1 VIIDIHTHA
10 WPDKVSQK
18 ARESLEK
25 LFGEKMVCDP
35 TAANLLEHM
44 DRNGIDISVICS
56 VATRPE
62 QVAGIND
69 WLFGIRSERLKAFC
83 AFHPGYSGWKD
94 ELKRI
99 RDNGDGIKLQP
110 EFQDFFVDDEKVFP
124 AYEQMERAGLPV
136 LFHCGEE
143 LSGTMSVR
151 SSPSRIA
158 KIKDKFPG
166 LRMIG
171 AHFGGF
177 RLWGEVRQHLL
188 GKDIYLDTSFFFG
201 FLPDTEIKDLL
212 LSHRPDRLL
221 FGTDFP
227 LTDQGKD
234 LGYIGRLDID
244 KGLKDMILS
253 KNAKDLLDSLNGRR

>member
-1 VIIDIHTHA
+1 MIIDIHTHA
-10 WPDKVSQK
+10 WPEKVSRK

-35 TAANLLEHM
+35 TAGNLLEHM
-44 DRNGIDISVICS
+44 DLNGIDISVICS

-62 QVAGIND
+62 QVTGIND
-69 WLFGIRSERLKAFC
+69 WLFGVRSERLKVFC
-83 AFHPGYSGWKD
+83 AFHPAYAGWKD

-110 EFQDFFVDDEKVFP
+110 EFQDFFVDDEMIFP
-124 AYEQMERAGLPV
+124 AYEQIEKTGLPV

-143 LSGTMSVR
+143 LSGTMQVR

-158 KIKDKFPG
+158 KVRDRFRG
-166 LRMIG
+166 LKMIG

-177 RLWGEVRQHLL
+177 RLWDEVREYLI

-201 FLPDTEIKDLL
+201 FLPDAEAKNMI
-212 LSHRPDRLL
+212 LSHRQDRLL

-227 LTDQGKD
+227 LVDQARD
-234 LGYIGRLDID
+234 LGYIGRLGID
-244 KGLKDMILS
+244 GRLKDMILS
-253 KNAKDLLDSLNGRR
+253 ANAKDLLYS